1 MNPNTHSICLLLGS
15 NIEPEKH
22 FTESIQLLA
31 KHVALVQ
38 TSSVWESKAIGSDG
52 PNFLNAAVLAKTSL
66 DVDSLK
72 EHVVRPLE
80 ALLGRVRTQDKNSPR
95 TMDMDIIFFD
105 QELLDPSLWHH
116 AHRAVP
122 VSELLPEIRSE
133 NGSSL
138 KDVALHLSSLS
149 HVWVREDVSGYPF
162 TTVFE
167 EQQ

>member
-1 MNPNTHSICLLLGS
+1 M
-15 NIEPEKH
+15 
-22 FTESIQLLA
+22 
-31 KHVALVQ
+31 
-38 TSSVWESKAIGSDG
+38 
-52 PNFLNAAVLAKTSL
+52 AKTSL

-95 TMDMDIIFFD
+95 TMDMDIIFLTKSYWIQFCTMPTVPFPC
-105 QELLDPSLWHH
+105 PSCYQKS
-116 AHRAVP
+116 AP
-122 VSELLPEIRSE
+122 E